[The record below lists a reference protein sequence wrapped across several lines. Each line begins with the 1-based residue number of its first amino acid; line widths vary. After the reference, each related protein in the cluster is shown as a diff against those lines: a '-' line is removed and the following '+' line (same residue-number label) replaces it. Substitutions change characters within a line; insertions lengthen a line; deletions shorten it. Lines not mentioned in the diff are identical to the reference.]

1 MTCTGTLIQNRYSE
15 MWSVLDF
22 CFPGGFGTHQQ
33 WEDTIG
39 RPLKAGLDHDAS
51 VKQLADKQVS
61 RKSCKCANGY

>member
-1 MTCTGTLIQNRYSE
+1 

-61 RKSCKCANGY
+61 RK